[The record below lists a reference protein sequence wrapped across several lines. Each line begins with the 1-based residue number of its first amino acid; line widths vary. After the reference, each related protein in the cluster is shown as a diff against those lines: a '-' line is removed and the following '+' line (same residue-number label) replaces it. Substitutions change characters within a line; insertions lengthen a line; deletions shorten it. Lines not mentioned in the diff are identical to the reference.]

1 MQLATR
7 VTESFHREFKTTAA
21 RDGLSMTVLL
31 EKSLDAY
38 LKNDRKDESLEDHFQ
53 RSSRKEKADFVK
65 WLDGKS

>member
-1 MQLATR
+1 
-7 VTESFHREFKTTAA
+7 
-21 RDGLSMTVLL
+21 MTVLL